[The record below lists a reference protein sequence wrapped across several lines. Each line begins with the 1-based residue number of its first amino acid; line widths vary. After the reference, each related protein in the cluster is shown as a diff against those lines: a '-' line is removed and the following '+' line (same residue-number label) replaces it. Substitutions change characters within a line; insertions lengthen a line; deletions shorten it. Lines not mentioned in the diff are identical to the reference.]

1 MGKSHSK
8 LKAAN
13 VSLTNTADSGSE
25 IQIRKPSRIKL
36 LNKNKYLYALIALP
50 VVYYLVFHYA
60 PMYGIIVSFKDYNIV
75 KGIMGSPWAGFK
87 WYEKFLTD
95 PYFCKV
101 VRNTFLLSLENIIW
115 GFPFPI
121 IIALLLNEVRNRKFK
136 KAIQSVTYLPHFI
149 STVVV
154 CGMLVSIL
162 SSDGLVNNIIRALGG
177 ETKQFLMYP
186 EYFRTIYVISEIWQK
201 AGWTS
206 IIYLAALTGIDASI
220 LDAATIDGANRMQRI
235 RHVTL
240 PAITPTI
247 STLLIMDLGKMM
259 NLGYEKVLLLYNGS
273 TMETADIIATYVYR
287 RGILQNSFSYA
298 TAVGLFQT
306 VIGVVLLV
314 MANKVSKKLSETSL
328 W

>member
-95 PYFCKV
+95 PYFWKV

>member
-1 MGKSHSK
+1 MDKSHSK

-95 PYFCKV
+95 PYFWKV

-162 SSDGLVNNIIRALGG
+162 SSDGLVNNLIRALGG

-186 EYFRTIYVISEIWQK
+186 EYFRTIYVVSEIWQK

>member
-95 PYFCKV
+95 PYFWKV

-162 SSDGLVNNIIRALGG
+162 SSDGLVNNLIRALGG

-186 EYFRTIYVISEIWQK
+186 EYFRTIYVVSEIWQK

>member
-8 LKAAN
+8 LNAAD
-13 VSLTNTADSGSE
+13 VSLTNTKTGGSE

-95 PYFCKV
+95 PYFWKV

-206 IIYLAALTGIDASI
+206 IIYLAALTGIDASV

-247 STLLIMDLGKMM
+247 ATLLIMDLGKMM

-314 MANKVSKKLSETSL
+314 AANKISKKLSETSL

>member
-13 VSLTNTADSGSE
+13 VSLTNTADSGTE

-95 PYFCKV
+95 PYFWKV

-162 SSDGLVNNIIRALGG
+162 SSDGLVNNLIRALGG

-186 EYFRTIYVISEIWQK
+186 EYFRTIYVVSEIWQK

>member
-25 IQIRKPSRIKL
+25 IRIRKPSRIKL

-95 PYFCKV
+95 PYFWKV

-162 SSDGLVNNIIRALGG
+162 SSDGLVNNLIRALGG

-186 EYFRTIYVISEIWQK
+186 EYFRTIYVVSEIWQK

>member
-75 KGIMGSPWAGFK
+75 KGIIGSPWAGFK

-95 PYFCKV
+95 PYFWKV

-162 SSDGLVNNIIRALGG
+162 SSDGLVNNLIRALGG

-186 EYFRTIYVISEIWQK
+186 EYFRTIYVVSEIWQK